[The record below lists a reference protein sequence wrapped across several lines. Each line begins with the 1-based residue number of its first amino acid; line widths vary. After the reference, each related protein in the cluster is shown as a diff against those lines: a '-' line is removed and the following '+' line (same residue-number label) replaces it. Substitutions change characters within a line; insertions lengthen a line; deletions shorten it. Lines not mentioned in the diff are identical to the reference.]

1 MTAIICRCGGMLQC
15 AISIPQRT
23 NPWSH
28 EVVGRIPRPTL
39 RSKRRRTMRTILIL
53 ASAAFAS
60 AAAFTGPAAAE
71 DLLHVTP
78 PLFRDQARAA
88 QQVRSTGDLTTTPHP
103 VAT

>member
-1 MTAIICRCGGMLQC
+1 
-15 AISIPQRT
+15 
-23 NPWSH
+23 
-28 EVVGRIPRPTL
+28 
-39 RSKRRRTMRTILIL
+39 MRTILIL

-60 AAAFTGPAAAE
+60 AAVFTGPAAAE

-103 VAT
+103 VATPARSGMTVSSADRTVVQASAETLR